1 MKFKDIKVEQ
11 MNFDKEVILIKT
23 ALSLDEAYQIM
34 KCFQNNFPDKTIIV
48 LPKDDIT
55 IENKTLNGII
65 EYLQELK
72 EKKDDY
78 LR

>member
-34 KCFQNNFPDKTIIV
+34 KCF
-48 LPKDDIT
+48 
-55 IENKTLNGII
+55 
-65 EYLQELK
+65 
-72 EKKDDY
+72 
-78 LR
+78 